1 MMRITLNNQFN
12 QKLKF
17 HPVHEIDEYLL
28 SVHFNGQIRIRH
40 NEKVIMHES
49 YGYKNL
55 NFDPITYDTQFLSAS
70 IQKFITGIIIE
81 QLIDEHKLKR
91 TDCVA
96 RYIQHIAPHI
106 LIEDLL
112 LHISGLTP
120 YKVYKDIHGL
130 DESVSLIEVCG
141 ATLPYHKF
149 DYNDANFILLAKII
163 EFVEKTS
170 FRTVVYD
177 RIIDKYQLEHS
188 CFYDE
193 THDATT
199 GIHQFGEILIEDWHS
214 DLDKYYGAGNMY
226 MSLKDIDTLSQA
238 FARYNIFNVEKT
250 KAIIRPNR
258 FHKQKYRS
266 GISLRGKFL
275 RIRGT
280 LYAHDVVAYFNENTF
295 IAVATNRESN
305 TYKTEDILRHIID
318 TK

>member
-1 MMRITLNNQFN
+1 MMRITLNKRFN

-28 SVHFNGQIRIRH
+28 SVHFNGQIRIR
-40 NEKVIMHES
+40 NDEKVIMHES

-55 NFDPITYDTQFLSAS
+55 SFDPITYDTQFLSAS

-81 QLIDEHKLKR
+81 QLIDEQKLNR
-91 TDCVA
+91 TDRVA
-96 RYIQHIAPHI
+96 RYIPHIASHI

-112 LHISGLTP
+112 LHISGLTR

-130 DESVSLIEVCG
+130 DEAVSLIEMCG

-163 EFVEKTS
+163 ELVEKTP
-170 FRTVVYD
+170 FRTVIYD

-193 THDATT
+193 TYDATT
-199 GIHQFGEILIEDWHS
+199 GIHQYGEILIEDWHS

-226 MSLKDIDTLSQA
+226 MSLKDIDTLSQS
-238 FARYNIFNVEKT
+238 FARYNIFNMDKT
-250 KAIIRPNR
+250 KEIVSPDR
-258 FHKQKYRS
+258 FQKQKYRS
-266 GISLRGKFL
+266 GISLRDNFL

-280 LYAHDVVAYFNENTF
+280 LYAHDVVAYFNECTF
-295 IAVATNRESN
+295 IAVATNRESDL
-305 TYKTEDILRHIID
+305 YKAEDILRQIID